1 MNKLRTQTGFSLI
14 EVVLTFAIMAVATT
28 ALGLVEISNARR
40 TQDLKARDIGF
51 SRAQAFMERIQR
63 MPFGT
68 PNPPASSE
76 IVAPENLRLTA
87 EQFDLL
93 FGSED
98 DVSQLALTQLERLG
112 HYSVGTNQWQ
122 ITEEGLRFKLAG
134 CEDAGEWEILVDQDL
149 DGNGVIEAEI
159 AGVETREGLSDVLR
173 IEIRRNDRTVLRT
186 IRARPPDG
194 ADGGMG

>member
-1 MNKLRTQTGFSLI
+1 MKPIRTQAGFSLI

-76 IVAPENLRLTA
+76 IDAPVNPRMTA
-87 EQFDLL
+87 TEFDML

-112 HYSVGTNQWQ
+112 HYTTGTNQWK
-122 ITEEGLRFKLAG
+122 ITEPALQFELAG
-134 CEDAGEWEILVDQDL
+134 FEVSGVWQIFVDQDL
-149 DGNGVIEAEI
+149 DGNGIIESEI

-194 ADGGMG
+194 AGGGVG

>member
-1 MNKLRTQTGFSLI
+1 MNRIRTQAGFSLI

-51 SRAQAFMERIQR
+51 ARAQAFMERIQR

-76 IVAPENLRLTA
+76 VAAPSNLRMTA
-87 EQFDLL
+87 AQFDLL
-93 FGSED
+93 FGSEE

-112 HYSVGTNQWQ
+112 HYAVGTNQWQ
-122 ITEEGLRFKLAG
+122 ITEPALQFNLAG
-134 CEDAGEWEILVDQDL
+134 CEDAGEWQIFVDQDL
-149 DGNGVIEAEI
+149 DGNGIIESEI

-194 ADGGMG
+194 ADGG